1 MEENKLKD
9 EFDPLQDGEGE
20 ACPSCGAGMVFDA
33 ETGGLY
39 CEHCGARQ
47 QIFAHAGEEQAF
59 GKLLEQDNGWAGES
73 HVFVCR
79 NCGAREVLEKN
90 ETVSTCPFCGTEI
103 IPSPGDLPG
112 VRPNAVVP
120 FRISRE
126 AAAENVK
133 KWLQKRFFAPA
144 EYRKSGKA
152 DALKGV
158 YVPSFSFDART
169 ETYYTATLGKYY
181 YVDKIEN
188 GQNVRERK
196 IRYFHVNGR
205 YGARYDDIR
214 IGAER
219 EEFGKSLRD
228 IGLQDASGDVEYKPE
243 FLRGYAVSQSAKTG
257 IQCWEEAKEVIG
269 EREKKEILSGY
280 TYDVVS
286 SLKTHTNYY
295 DITYKYVLLPVYV
308 AQCSRKGKQ
317 YNIYVNGIDGKVAGK
332 APVSGVRVLVTV
344 AVVFGILLLV
354 GLLGA

>member
-1 MEENKLKD
+1 MKEDGLKD
-9 EFDPLQDGEGE
+9 DFDSSQDARGE

-33 ETGGLY
+33 ETGSLY
-39 CEHCGARQ
+39 CEHCGAHR

-59 GKLLEQDNGWAGES
+59 ENLLRQDNGWSGES
-73 HVFVCR
+73 RVFVCR
-79 NCGAREVLEKN
+79 SCGAREVFDKN
-90 ETVSTCPFCGTEI
+90 EIVSTCPFCGTEI
-103 IPSPGDLPG
+103 IAAPEDLPG
-112 VRPNAVVP
+112 LRPNAVVP
-120 FRISRE
+120 FRVGKE

-133 KWLQKRFFAPA
+133 KWLQKRFFAPN

-152 DALKGV
+152 DALKGI
-158 YVPSFSFDART
+158 YVPSFTFDTRT

-181 YVDKIEN
+181 YVDKVEN

-196 IRYFHVNGR
+196 IKYFHINGQ
-205 YGARYDDIR
+205 YGSRYDDIR

-219 EEFGKSLRD
+219 EEFAKSLREV
-228 IGLQDASGDVEYKPE
+228 GLQDLSGDVEYKPE
-243 FLRGYAVSQSAKTG
+243 FLRGYSVAQGAKTG
-257 IQCWEEAKEVIG
+257 TQCWEEAKKVIC

-286 SLKTHTNYY
+286 SFNTYTSYY

-308 AQCSRKGKQ
+308 AQCNRKGKR
-317 YNIYVNGIDGKVAGK
+317 YNIYVNGTDGKVAGK

-344 AVVFGILLLV
+344 AVAFVVLLLI